1 MNKVFDFVKKR
12 IPYIILA
19 TILFALEVYFL
30 LGPTAWAGE
39 DHVNWLAGEGT
50 WYVEVKDDVPLVQ
63 EYVPQHAYLESMSL
77 LFYNNE
83 QDMIGGD
90 VQVWL
95 EDASGETVFETTIA
109 NERLNW
115 GSYTDMDVDVK
126 LNAGESY
133 ALKILS
139 HPSDDGLYAQ
149 VGVCSID
156 YYMPEN
162 KSLHQSEEIS
172 ATQLVSRYSYERA
185 LNSKIYLRVLA
196 ICGLTFLA
204 VAIGVPKNKKLRKF
218 LAVALFLVTPLI
230 LGRQLEFISLVIN
243 EATFIPYSIHWN
255 VGIMYMIELVF
266 LLCSQSFKFSV
277 ISSNLLFAIL
287 YSADYFVRMYR
298 ETPLRWNDLTA
309 AGTAVR
315 VMGNY
320 DFTPNSHMAMS
331 WIILILVTVL
341 VLQTGTRK
349 NRLWGKICSCK
360 KMQEPVSETGS
371 TSKTEVAQETKNALE
386 TKPARCIPL
395 WKELVLRGM
404 SFAAGVA
411 LLVFSGYM
419 LLYTDLLD
427 RMGFVTVHGFEE
439 RAMYQFNGYLV
450 SACLDYRTARVT
462 EPEGYSEEAV
472 WALLKEY
479 SETGAETASEDQ
491 PHIIL
496 IMNESY
502 ADLRDLGNLEIS
514 EENMEFFYSL
524 KEDTIRGTVNTSVL
538 GGGTA
543 NSEFEVFTGCSM
555 GLFSSAFYPY
565 QQGIKRPV
573 ENMVSELKNQGYT
586 TYSMHPEVATNWNRD
601 RVYQYL
607 GFDNS
612 YWAEDFEGADVI
624 HKGAS
629 DLETYRKVQELY
641 ENRQADEKMF
651 IFDLTIQNH
660 GAYGAGDG
668 YDSVKSVNAP
678 SVEVD
683 NYLSLIKES
692 DKAFQE
698 LISYFEKEDEKVV
711 ICMFGDH
718 QPSFSDSRFYEN
730 VFAQTEGITD
740 SDRTLNK
747 YVTPFVIW
755 ANYDIPEEEGIN
767 ISLNYLGVLLQ
778 EAAGVEMS
786 PYFKFLQDHMEEYPV
801 ITTNVYMDAEGS
813 RYEWKGDKSEFPE
826 YRILQYHRIY
836 GDQ

>member
-1 MNKVFDFVKKR
+1 MDKILELIKRR
-12 IPYIILA
+12 IPYIVLA
-19 TILFALEVYFL
+19 AVLFVLEVYFL
-30 LGPTAWAGE
+30 LGPTSWAGE
-39 DHVNWLAGEGT
+39 PHVNWLAGEGT

-83 QDMIGGD
+83 QAMIGGD
-90 VQVWL
+90 LQVWL
-95 EDASGETVFETTIA
+95 EDAAGEVVFETLLQ
-109 NERLNW
+109 NERVTW
-115 GSYTDMDVDVK
+115 GSYTDIDVDVK
-126 LNAGESY
+126 LDAGKSY
-133 ALKILS
+133 RLKILS
-139 HPSDDGLYAQ
+139 HPSEDGLYAQ
-149 VGVCSID
+149 VGVCSVD
-156 YYMPEN
+156 YVMPEN
-162 KSLHQSEEIS
+162 KSLHHGDEIP

-185 LNSKIYLRVLA
+185 LNGKIYLRVLA

-204 VAIGVPKNKKLRKF
+204 VAMGVPKHKKIRRI

-243 EATFIPYSIHWN
+243 ESTFIPYSIHWN
-255 VGIMYMIELVF
+255 VGIMYMVELVF

-277 ISSNLLFAIL
+277 IGSNLLFTLL

-309 AGTAVR
+309 ARTAMN
-315 VMGNY
+315 VMGDY
-320 DFTPNSHMAMS
+320 DLTPNSHMAMS
-331 WIILILVTVL
+331 WILLILVVAL

-349 NRLWGKICSCK
+349 NRLLAKISSLK
-360 KMQEPVSETGS
+360 KPQEDRFETQGTRS
-371 TSKTEVAQETKNALE
+371 F
-386 TKPARCIPL
+386 PL
-395 WKELVLRGM
+395 WKEIVLRGA

-411 LLVFSGYM
+411 LLLFSGHM
-419 LLYTDLLD
+419 LLYTDLLE

-450 SACLDYRTARVT
+450 SACLDYKTTRVT
-462 EPEGYSEEAV
+462 KPEGYSEEAV
-472 WALLKEY
+472 QALLQEY
-479 SETGAETASEDQ
+479 TESGAQLQEGDL

-524 KEDTIRGTVNTSVL
+524 KENTIRGTVNTSVL

-555 GLFSSAFYPY
+555 GLFSRAFYPY
-565 QQGIKRPV
+565 QQGIKKPV
-573 ENMVSELKNQGYT
+573 DNLVSELKTQGYT
-586 TYSMHPEVATNWNRD
+586 TYSMHPETATNWNRD
-601 RVYQYL
+601 RVYRYL

-612 YWAEDFEGADVI
+612 YWIEDFEGADVI
-624 HKGAS
+624 HKGVS

-641 ENRQADEKMF
+641 ENRQEGEKLF
-651 IFDLTIQNH
+651 VFDLTIQNH
-660 GAYGAGDG
+660 GGYGEGDG

-678 SVEVD
+678 STEAD
-683 NYLSLIKES
+683 NFLSLIKES
-692 DKAFQE
+692 DKALEE
-698 LISYFEKEDEKVV
+698 LINYFENEDEKVI

-718 QPSFSDSRFYEN
+718 QPTFSDSDFYED
-730 VFAQTEGITD
+730 VFAQTEGISD

-747 YVTPFVIW
+747 YITPFVIW
-755 ANYDIPEEEGIN
+755 ANYDIPEEENIN

-786 PYFKFLQDHMEEYPV
+786 PYFKYLQDHMEEYPV
-801 ITTNVYMDAEGS
+801 ITSNVYMDAEGK
-813 RYEWKGDKSEFPE
+813 RYQWKGDKSEFPE

-836 GDQ
+836 GD